1 MSMEERFKAAV
12 NVIKGLP
19 PKGTKKMKYFIDKKT
34 KKKWQS
40 ISTGRHKIII

>member
-1 MSMEERFKAAV
+1 MSMEDRFKAAV

-19 PKGTKKMKYFIDKKT
+19 PKGTYTLKHLLLIRT

-40 ISTGRHKIII
+40 ISIGKA

>member
-1 MSMEERFKAAV
+1 MSIEDRFKAAV

-19 PKGTKKMKYFIDKKT
+19 PKGTYILKNILLIRRI

-40 ISTGRHKIII
+40 ISIGKA